1 MVPFKIEGIVEAFVQ
16 SVITVFSFGKI
27 VVSITSTV
35 IIIYS
40 WLRLIEW
47 NNDAFVDVDL
57 YVAVGH
63 G

>member
-1 MVPFKIEGIVEAFVQ
+1 VYIYIIYMVPFKIEGIVEAFVQ

-40 WLRLIEW
+40 
-47 NNDAFVDVDL
+47 
-57 YVAVGH
+57 
-63 G
+63 